1 MLRSPALCV
10 GGQLKTALLA
20 CIELCF
26 ISVALPSELE
36 TWTHS
41 GFHLNQGEGLLACF
55 AIFFGDFSVVYLGGD
70 FSQKSSKIWRNKK
83 YLRFDVV

>member
-10 GGQLKTALLA
+10 GGQLKTVLLA
-20 CIELCF
+20 WIELCF

-41 GFHLNQGEGLLACF
+41 GSHLTQGEGRLGYF
-55 AIFFGDFSVVYLGGD
+55 AIFLVIFRSCIWEEIVFLKRVVKFGE
-70 FSQKSSKIWRNKK
+70 IRNT
-83 YLRFDVV
+83 

>member
-1 MLRSPALCV
+1 MLRSAALCV

-20 CIELCF
+20 WIELCF

-41 GFHLNQGEGLLACF
+41 GFHLTLRVKDFWEELVFLKRVVKFGE
-55 AIFFGDFSVVYLGGD
+55 I
-70 FSQKSSKIWRNKK
+70 RNT
-83 YLRFDVV
+83 

>member
-20 CIELCF
+20 WIELCF
-26 ISVALPSELE
+26 ISVALASELE

-41 GFHLNQGEGLLACF
+41 GFHLTQGEGLLGCF
-55 AIFFGDFSVVYLGGD
+55 ATFLVIFRPCIWEEIVFLKRVVKFGE
-70 FSQKSSKIWRNKK
+70 IRNT
-83 YLRFDVV
+83 